1 MECRETSEC
10 RRGDLMG
17 KDPQPVKRSAFRL
30 IGANAMYFL
39 KYRPIAKFTE
49 AILSKMQSA
58 NFLIGDIRE
67 VEGR

>member
-1 MECRETSEC
+1 
-10 RRGDLMG
+10 MG

-30 IGANAMYFL
+30 IGANAVSFL

-49 AILSKMQSA
+49 VILSKTQSA

-67 VEGR
+67 VEGC